1 MDQAMPNME
10 DTVRET
16 LLLHQFVVGLSI
28 PISRQLPAAGET
40 RELNSVLDP
49 ARLLMKMKKQ
59 CSKNAAVCDK
69 TVGILQQLQIQVEIL
84 SEQVALQ
91 NAVHV
96 KQAKSSKDR
105 SFNCNKIGH
114 TQENVQNGL

>member
-10 DTVRET
+10 NTVRET
-16 LLLHQFVVGLSI
+16 LLLHQFVAGLSI
-28 PISRQLPAAGET
+28 PISRQLRAAGKT
-40 RELNSVLDP
+40 RVLNSVLDP
-49 ARLLMKMKKQ
+49 ARLLMTMEKQ

-91 NAVHV
+91 KAVHV
-96 KQAKSSKDR
+96 KQAKSSR
-105 SFNCNKIGH
+105 VRCFN
-114 TQENVQNGL
+114 